1 MKGDVGVDEVK
12 LNTWQHIRKNIM
24 YADIG
29 TVFVLS
35 DFADYGDY
43 ETVKKALQKLCEEGI
58 IRRALPGVYYR
69 PTFSSILRQEVPPK
83 IEAVAEAIA
92 RNNNWTIIPEGEKGL
107 NMLGLSTQVPAHTI
121 FITNGPSKSYEV
133 GKQKF
138 EFRHVQP
145 KNIVGLSAKTA
156 LVVEALRNL
165 GEQNIDDSIVTR
177 LQSIYTPEEKQ
188 QLMLETKKV
197 TRWIRS
203 IMAQVVQDKGLSNV

>member
-1 MKGDVGVDEVK
+1 MDEVK
-12 LNTWQHIRKNIM
+12 LKTWQHIRKDII
-24 YADIG
+24 YASEG

-35 DFADYGDY
+35 DFVDYGDY
-43 ETVKKALQKLCEEGI
+43 EAVKKALQKLYEEGI

-69 PTFSSILRQEVPPK
+69 PSYSNILGREVPPK

-107 NMLGLSTQVPAHTI
+107 NMLGLSTQVPAHTV
-121 FITNGPSKSYEV
+121 FITNGPSKTYEF

-156 LVVEALRNL
+156 LVVEALKNL
-165 GEQNIDDSIVTR
+165 GEQNVDDSIVTR
-177 LQSIYTPEEKQ
+177 LQIWGSGTQTEVSRKSD
-188 QLMLETKKV
+188 L
-197 TRWIRS
+197 RCS
-203 IMAQVVQDKGLSNV
+203 

>member
-1 MKGDVGVDEVK
+1 MKGGIGVNEVK
-12 LNTWQHIRKNIM
+12 LKTWQHIRKDIM
-24 YADIG
+24 YASEG

-35 DFADYGDY
+35 DFVDYGDY
-43 ETVKKALQKLCEEGI
+43 EAVKKALQKLYEEGI

-69 PTFSSILRQEVPPK
+69 PSYSNILGREVPPK
-83 IEAVAEAIA
+83 IEAVAEAVA

-107 NMLGLSTQVPAHTI
+107 NMLGLSTQVPAHTV
-121 FITNGPSKSYEV
+121 FITNGPSKTYEV

-156 LVVEALRNL
+156 LVVEALKNL
-165 GEQNIDDSIVTR
+165 GEQNVDDSIVTR
-177 LQSIYTPEEKQ
+177 LQAIYTHEEKQ
-188 QLMLETKKV
+188 QLLSETKKV

-203 IMAQVVQDKGLSNV
+203 IMAQVVQDKGDE